1 MTTHATP
8 TGVTLPHPAV
18 RGSAREV
25 LTLAWPAVINM
36 LSVTLMGT
44 VDAYLV
50 GRIGTAEQ
58 GAVGF
63 SNTFMWSIWCF
74 FLGTIVLVQ
83 TFVAQHTG
91 AGRPDR
97 AAHAASAGIKLAG
110 AFSIVPLA
118 AAFFGRPLFVLCGVD
133 PEMIPHADVYFRIR
147 MIGSGFLFLTY
158 VWDGY
163 FRGIGDTMTPM
174 YATVAANVA
183 NAGLA
188 YALIFGVPAL
198 GIAAMG
204 VFGAGLATT
213 IALFLH
219 VAIYWAIARRRTSVG
234 LPAPSFRERVT
245 RQDIAELLRVGAP
258 SGVHWLLDIGAWTI
272 FTMKV
277 ATLGSV
283 QAAANMIG
291 IMIIR
296 MSFLPGYGVGTAAQT
311 LVGQYLGAGD
321 VASARRSGWTAM
333 RIATAYMGIMGI
345 VFFTM
350 PEKLV
355 GLFTEDQDVLR
366 VGQRL
371 ILWAAL
377 FQLTDAVQVVI
388 GSALRGA
395 GDTKFVMWSGIIGS
409 WLVFVPIAFYL
420 MEVRNKGTEGGW
432 IGVIA
437 WAGALAIF
445 LLWRFRGNAWTK
457 GGINLEPRPVPE
469 GEVA

>member
-8 TGVTLPHPAV
+8 AGVTLPHPAM
-18 RGSAREV
+18 RGSVREV

-74 FLGTIVLVQ
+74 FLGTLVLVQ

-97 AAHAASAGIKLAG
+97 AAHAASTGFKLSV
-110 AFSIVPLA
+110 AFSVVPLI
-118 AAFFGRPLFVLCGVD
+118 AAFFGRPLFELCGVD
-133 PEMIPHADVYFRIR
+133 PQMTPHADVYFRIR

-163 FRGIGDTMTPM
+163 FRGIGDTITPM
-174 YATVAANVA
+174 VATVAANVA
-183 NAGLA
+183 NAALA
-188 YALIFGVPAL
+188 VVLIFGRPEF
-198 GIAAMG
+198 GIPAMG

-213 IALFLH
+213 LALFLH
-219 VAIYWAIARRRTSVG
+219 VAIYWWIARRRKRAG
-234 LPAPSFRERVT
+234 LPAPSFRERTT
-245 RQDIAELLRVGAP
+245 RQDIKELLRLGVP

-277 ATLGSV
+277 ATLGAV
-283 QAAANMIG
+283 EAAANMIG

-321 VASARRSGWTAM
+321 VDSARRSGRAAM
-333 RIATAYMGIMGI
+333 AIATVYMGLMGI
-345 VFFTM
+345 VFFMM
-350 PEKLV
+350 PAKLV
-355 GLFTEDQDVLR
+355 GLFTDDPDVLR

-420 MEVRNKGTEGGW
+420 IEVRKMGSEGGW

-437 WAGALAIF
+437 WAGTLAVL

>member
-1 MTTHATP
+1 VTTHATP
-8 TGVTLPHPAV
+8 AGVTLPHPAV

-74 FLGTIVLVQ
+74 FLGTLVLVQ

-91 AGRPDR
+91 AGQPNR

-110 AFSIVPLA
+110 LFSIVPLV
-118 AAFFGRPLFVLCGVD
+118 AAFFGRPLFELCGVD
-133 PEMIPHADVYFRIR
+133 AEMIPHADVYYRIR
-147 MIGSGFLFLTY
+147 MVGSGFLFLTY
-158 VWDGY
+158 VWDAY
-163 FRGIGDTMTPM
+163 FRGIGDTITPM

-183 NAGLA
+183 NAVLA
-188 YALIFGVPAL
+188 YFLIFGLPGL
-198 GIAAMG
+198 GIPAMG

-219 VAIYWAIARRRTSVG
+219 VAIYWMIARRRKTTG
-234 LPAPSFRERVT
+234 LPAPSFREPVT
-245 RQDIAELLRVGAP
+245 RGDIDELLRVGVP
-258 SGVHWLLDIGAWTI
+258 SGVHWLLDIGAWTV

-277 ATLGSV
+277 ATLGAV
-283 QAAANMIG
+283 EAAANMIG

-321 VASARRSGWTAM
+321 IASARRSGRTAM
-333 RIATAYMGIMGI
+333 IIATTYMGIMGL

-350 PEKLV
+350 PAQLV
-355 GLFTEDQDVLR
+355 SLFTDDPDVIR

-377 FQLTDAVQVVI
+377 FQLTDGVQVVL

-395 GDTKFVMWSGIIGS
+395 GDTKFVMWSGIVGS

-420 MEVRNKGTEGGW
+420 MEVRKMGSEGGW

-437 WAGALAIF
+437 WAGALAIL
-445 LLWRFRGNAWTK
+445 LLWRFRGDAWTK